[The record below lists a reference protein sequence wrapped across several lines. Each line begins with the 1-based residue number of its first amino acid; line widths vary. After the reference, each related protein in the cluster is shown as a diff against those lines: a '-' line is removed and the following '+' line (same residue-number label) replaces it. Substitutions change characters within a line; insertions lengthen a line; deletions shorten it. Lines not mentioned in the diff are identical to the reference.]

1 MPKFQIFKYL
11 KKSQPH
17 TLKICSADKNDNELY
32 FMDFLLTHDTLED
45 LSLHKF
51 KMEFFCCNIP
61 NIYKNLPMKL
71 KVLSL
76 HVSDC
81 LSDVLNKNDCLLHIL
96 EGQASSIRALEI
108 DEHFLNT
115 VVFNS
120 LNNLKALYLYVG
132 HSYDLETLCIHLHP
146 NTSVQSLLVTG
157 DMLDNTITSSIFALF
172 PEVTTLGLKSKSSDH
187 IFPKEVLN
195 IIAGCARKV
204 EKLLLEKVSNSNVI
218 LFKFSML
225 KTIEIKV
232 LEDMTHSGWAT
243 LVKNNPTIESLM
255 IEDMN
260 GFNDH
265 CLSIIAIKLK
275 NLKHLKLGFGFKLT
289 MNSAKIIN
297 KYCKNLESLVVDKD
311 LIENNFDLYNAL
323 NMKNVHLIISS
334 NLNSAMFRKRGPW
347 YCIDE
352 DSIDYSSDHP
362 SSSDSDNMF
371 YYDEGSEDDSNEI
384 DVIAGY
390 IPG

>member
-1 MPKFQIFKYL
+1 MLKFQILKYL

-17 TLKICSADKNDNELY
+17 TLKICCADKNDNEFY
-32 FMDFLLTHDTLED
+32 VIDFLLTHDTLEN

-51 KMEFFCCNIP
+51 RIEFFCCNIT

-71 KVLSL
+71 KKLSL
-76 HVSDC
+76 HVSN
-81 LSDVLNKNDCLLHIL
+81 LRSYVLDKDNCLLQII
-96 EGQASSIRALEI
+96 EGQASSLRALEMDDHI
-108 DEHFLNT
+108 LNT

-120 LNNLKALYLYVG
+120 FNNLKTLYLNVG
-132 HSYDLETLCIHLHP
+132 RTCTPEIFCINLHP

-157 DMLDNTITSSIFALF
+157 DMFNHNNTSKIFALF
-172 PEVTTLGLKSKSSDH
+172 PEVTTLGLASKSYDH
-187 IFPKEVLN
+187 VFPKEVLN

-204 EKLLLEKVSNSNVI
+204 DKLLLEKVSNSSVI

-225 KTIEIKV
+225 KTIEIKM

-255 IEDMN
+255 IESTY

-265 CLSIIAIKLK
+265 CLSIIAMKLK
-275 NLKHLKLGFGFKLT
+275 NLKHLKLGFGFILT
-289 MNSAKIIN
+289 MNSAKTIK
-297 KYCKNLESLVVDKD
+297 KYCKNLKSLVVHKRQIQD
-311 LIENNFDLYNAL
+311 NFDFYNAL
-323 NMKNVHLIISS
+323 DMKNVHLIITSK
-334 NLNSAMFRKRGPW
+334 LNCAMFHKRCPW
-347 YCIDE
+347 YDIE
-352 DSIDYSSDHP
+352 SSIEYSSDHP

-371 YYDEGSEDDSNEI
+371 DYDDGSEDDGNELE
-384 DVIAGY
+384 VIAGY